1 MYACRVTITCNV
13 SKVGNS
19 KRSYYI
25 YRSYLD
31 LGYFFLPIHCFY
43 WINCEKTQFRGT
55 FLRCSEN
62 SRWTRNETTKLQ
74 ENMFSCHTVNRI
86 ILGKICIL
94 NVWYSSVN
102 FLLAFGN
109 HVWKPLVLE
118 LGNDFIQLLILCSSY
133 WIKSQLALYN
143 RLHSL
148 LISKL
153 TIFSTAYQFR
163 QLYHNEN

>member
-1 MYACRVTITCNV
+1 MYACRVTITCND

-19 KRSYYI
+19 RRCYYI

-31 LGYFFLPIHCFY
+31 LGFFLPIHCFLLNKL
-43 WINCEKTQFRGT
+43 WKDSISWDFSPMLGKFEV
-55 FLRCSEN
+55 N
-62 SRWTRNETTKLQ
+62 SHETTKLQ
-74 ENMFSCHTVNRI
+74 EKTFPCGTVNRI

-94 NVWYSSVN
+94 DVWYSSVN

-109 HVWKPLVLE
+109 HEWKHLVLE
-118 LGNDFIQLLILCSSY
+118 LGNDFIQLLIHCSSY
-133 WIKSQLALYN
+133 WINSRLALYN

-153 TIFSTAYQFR
+153 TIFSTANRFR
-163 QLYHNEN
+163 QL